1 MNKIRFLGVALI
13 IINLFSCPVYAA
25 DNQVY
30 VDGYKLNHTFNKDG
44 ATYVQLRELTHYTGY
59 NIEYDETNKT
69 VSYYKTG
76 KEKPVIKR
84 EYSLFPT
91 DVQELEF
98 NGKKEIVKIYELSGK
113 ENPSEISKESFE
125 KNGYTYT
132 LYDITK
138 SGSEGIDTRE
148 HSETVTLNTASQ
160 NTNAILKELPETKE
174 YESEDGYKGVLKLDI
189 GSIQSGVKGYKNSN
203 YNISETRE
211 YPNLSSADTSLVPK
225 SISVSGKTLKLVNIS
240 WKATNTQSVDY
251 EQLSDTYT
259 ALAVYTGT
267 GTKTSVTGYTTTAA
281 YSGEVSKVIEGKTI
295 YTAYFTGTPKNDV
308 TEQKELTQEELEQK
322 LKEIKDKNGL
332 AFNPLWVLI
341 PLSILSALA
350 AVLYLFMFKGN
361 VKVFSRFEKD
371 FKSIGRT
378 RVKKQ
383 SPIIDLTPFTSK
395 VTNPNFIIVLN
406 RFTAKNLDG
415 KTLTINYGDS
425 SFQHIVAFSDYDN
438 TSNDDKK
445 KGYQIQ
451 IDF

>member
-1 MNKIRFLGVALI
+1 MNKTRFLGVVFI
-13 IINLFSCPVYAA
+13 IINLLSCSAYAA

-44 ATYVQLRELTHYTGY
+44 TTYVQLRELVHYTGY

-69 VSYYKTG
+69 VNYYKAS

-91 DVQELEF
+91 DIQELDFE
-98 NGKKEIVKIYELSGK
+98 GKKEIIKIYELSGG
-113 ENPSEISKESFE
+113 ENPSEISKESFD

-138 SGSEGIDTRE
+138 SSSEGVDVKE

-160 NTNAILKELPETKE
+160 NTNTILKELPETKE
-174 YESEDGYKGVLKLDI
+174 YESEDGYNGVLKLDI

-225 SISVSGKTLKLVNIS
+225 SISVNGKSLKLANIS

-251 EQLSDTYT
+251 DQLGDTYT
-259 ALAVYTGT
+259 AVAVYTGT
-267 GTKTSVTGYTTTAA
+267 GTKSSVTGYTTTAI
-281 YSGEVSKVIEGKTI
+281 YKGEISKVIKGKTI
-295 YTAYFTGTPKNDV
+295 YTAYFTGTPIEK
-308 TEQKELTQEELEQK
+308 TELTQEELEQK
-322 LKEIKDKNGL
+322 LKAIKDKNKID
-332 AFNPLWVLI
+332 FNLFWIFI
-341 PLSILSALA
+341 PLLILSALGT
-350 AVLYLFMFKGN
+350 VFYLLMFKGN
-361 VKVFSRFEKD
+361 VKVYSRFEKD
-371 FKSIGRT
+371 FKHIGRT
-378 RVKKQ
+378 RIRKH

-406 RFTAKNLDG
+406 RFTAKGLDG
-415 KTLTINYGDS
+415 KMVTINYGDS
-425 SFQHIVAFSDYDN
+425 SFQHIVAFSDYDS
-438 TSNDDKK
+438 TSNEDKK